1 MTQATPDQAAASVT
15 QQAEMMAHERELAV
29 ARIAKLKAR
38 T

>member
-1 MTQATPDQAAASVT
+1 MTPATPAQAAAAVT

-29 ARIAKLKAR
+29 ARITKLKVR